1 MPRDPLR
8 EEVERIRWFH
18 TIPLRDDVLT
28 PGLEPDTPQK
38 LLRLGMPDD
47 LRGKTVLDVGTWD
60 GFYAFEAERR
70 GASRVVATDH
80 HAWSSPGWGDA
91 GFRCAHRAL
100 GSAVEARHLD
110 VLDHT
115 ADELGTFDVVLFL
128 GVLYHMRHPL
138 LALERV
144 ASVTGERLIL
154 ETHVEAL
161 PARRPLAAFYPGAE
175 LDGDDSNWWG
185 PNVSAVE
192 AMLRAAGFSRVER
205 VRPTSRAVGAPR
217 GAYKLGRAVVRR
229 VRSGDRVFPS
239 ATTRRAVFHAWR

>member
-1 MPRDPLR
+1 MATDPLR

-18 TIPLRDDVLT
+18 TIRLRDDLVT

-38 LLRLGMPDD
+38 LLRLGLPAD
-47 LRGKTVLDVGTWD
+47 LGGKTVLDVGTWD

-70 GASRVVATDH
+70 GAARVVATDH

-91 GFRCAHRAL
+91 GFRCAHRAFD
-100 GSAVEARHLD
+100 SRVEAREVD

-115 ADELGTFDVVLFL
+115 PERVGTFDVVLFL

-138 LALERV
+138 LALERM
-144 ASVTGERLIL
+144 ASVTKERLIL

-161 PARRPLAAFYPGAE
+161 GVRRPLAAFYPNAE

-185 PNVSAVE
+185 PNASAVE
-192 AMLRAAGFSRVER
+192 AMLGAAGFERVER
-205 VRPTSRAVGAPR
+205 VYPSSRAESVGR
-217 GAYKLGRAVVRR
+217 GAYKLARGVARRAR
-229 VRSGDRVFPS
+229 GGGPMLPA